1 MSTTKDLQKFIEK
14 LRTERENEA
23 KAEIEKRLEKF
34 FQEFFIEAHKPW
46 RAVIGN
52 KRCKPVPIHY
62 HISFYK
68 DSCIDENWMWPDM
81 PESFIREQIE
91 KLGFVLTESP
101 MCISVPAYNDG
112 TVTFAQEWVK
122 KINHSYMVY
131 CQNEKKM
138 AAKLYPEYIDELINT
153 PNEKIKICDGY
164 VLFEEFK
171 FSKVI
176 SRKCAHFLQRI
187 IAEDGFIFEVKKD
200 GKYVGTGVR
209 LK

>member
-68 DSCIDENWMWPDM
+68 DSCIDSLN
-81 PESFIREQIE
+81 
-91 KLGFVLTESP
+91 
-101 MCISVPAYNDG
+101 Y
-112 TVTFAQEWVK
+112 
-122 KINHSYMVY
+122 
-131 CQNEKKM
+131 
-138 AAKLYPEYIDELINT
+138 
-153 PNEKIKICDGY
+153 
-164 VLFEEFK
+164 
-171 FSKVI
+171 
-176 SRKCAHFLQRI
+176 
-187 IAEDGFIFEVKKD
+187 
-200 GKYVGTGVR
+200 
-209 LK
+209 